1 MQADLNMCEYQV
13 SNVEIHIFQYTF
25 LSRNHVIYMQ
35 IRLYSAADSSVLK
48 PWELF
53 ALNKAS

>member
-1 MQADLNMCEYQV
+1 MCDYQV
-13 SNVEIHIFQYTF
+13 FTVETYIFQYLF

-35 IRLYSAADSSVLK
+35 IRLYSAAVSFVLK